1 MFIELTLGGETGTKV
16 LVNTTQVSDITNGKN
31 GVVISFGSE
40 EYFRVKEP
48 YEDIK
53 RKLAMIGE
61 LL

>member
-16 LVNTTQVSDITNGKN
+16 LVNITQVSDITNGRK

-40 EYFRVKEP
+40 EYFRVKES
-48 YEDIK
+48 YEEIK
-53 RKLAMIGE
+53 EKLNKAGK